1 MTYVEA
7 AAWLRGQDAFLILT
21 HKRPDGDT
29 LGCAAGLCAALRALG
44 KAAYVLPNDGVTATY
59 EPYMAPYWAAPD
71 YVPERVVTVDIAVSG
86 LLPANALPFVDRVD
100 LALDHHPSHEPFAA
114 RCCVD
119 AGRAACG
126 ELIYDLCM
134 ELGVM
139 NEAVALPLYVAV
151 ATDTGCFVYANTTPG
166 THRTAAALMEQGSF
180 AAQVNKRCFRTK
192 SRRRLQLESAVIQT
206 MEFLE
211 DGAMVIATVPLAL
224 LAELNATEGDGEDL
238 SALGGQ
244 IEGVRVSITLRE
256 QPNDCC
262 KLSLRTDHTLNAT
275 QVCALLGGGGHAMA
289 SGATIP
295 GSLPQARA
303 AVLSAIAQVRALA
316 PHAGAS
322 N

>member
-7 AAWLRGQDAFLILT
+7 AAWLREQDGFLILT

-44 KAAYVLPNDGVTATY
+44 KTAYLLPNDGVTATY
-59 EPYMAPYWAAPD
+59 EAYVAPYWAAPD
-71 YVPERVVTVDIAVSG
+71 YAPEHVVAVDVAAPG
-86 LLPANALPFVDRVD
+86 LLPANALPYVGRVD

-139 NEAVALPLYVAV
+139 SEAVALPLYVAV
-151 ATDTGCFVYANTTPG
+151 STDTGCFVYANTTPA
-166 THRTAAALMEQGSF
+166 THRVAAALMEQGAF
-180 AAQVNKRCFRTK
+180 AAQANKRCFRTK

-211 DGAMVIATVPLAL
+211 DGAVVIATVPLAL
-224 LAELNATEGDGEDL
+224 LAALDATDGDAEEL

-244 IEGVRVSITLRE
+244 IEGVRISITLRE

-289 SGATIP
+289 SGATVP
-295 GSLPQARA
+295 GSLTQARA
-303 AVLSAIAQVRALA
+303 TVLSAIAQVRASA
-316 PHAGAS
+316 QNAGATC
-322 N
+322 